1 MISLKFSPLVNPPTN
16 GIEHDR
22 IHSVSHPNLGQKHG
36 AIHTI
41 SPYKGLIQLSNILHL
56 FFKACIVIYLLSF

>member
-41 SPYKGLIQLSNILHL
+41 SPYKGLIQLSKSDLSG
-56 FFKACIVIYLLSF
+56 FAAC